1 MFKRTAK
8 PGEAEANA
16 TEQAKTEHNGPLP
29 KFTWNQGS
37 GAADAGSPPAKVS
50 ESKKPAKLAKI
61 PDNLWTRCPACKE
74 LIYTKELENNKKVC
88 QKCNHHFRLKARERI
103 NLLVDEGSFE
113 EINSN
118 LISADPLDFVS
129 LTEPP
134 YPQKMAEVRQK
145 TGLNEAVITGFG
157 QLQGL
162 PLGLVVCDFSFQG
175 GSMGGVFGEKLVRL
189 VEEAIRRRCPVLTV
203 SASGGAR
210 MHEGLFSLMQMAK
223 TTAAINRL
231 GEAGLPHISLLTDP
245 CTGGVFASYASVADI
260 IMAEPGA
267 FIGFAG
273 PRIIEQITKQKLPT
287 GFNTAEFLL
296 EHGMVDRVIPRK
308 ELASTLEILLRL
320 YGVASAQIANQKEAS
335 YAR

>member
-1 MFKRTAK
+1 
-8 PGEAEANA
+8 
-16 TEQAKTEHNGPLP
+16 
-29 KFTWNQGS
+29 
-37 GAADAGSPPAKVS
+37 
-50 ESKKPAKLAKI
+50 
-61 PDNLWTRCPACKE
+61 
-74 LIYTKELENNKKVC
+74 
-88 QKCNHHFRLKARERI
+88 
-103 NLLVDEGSFE
+103 
-113 EINSN
+113 
-118 LISADPLDFVS
+118 
-129 LTEPP
+129 
-134 YPQKMAEVRQK
+134 
-145 TGLNEAVITGFG
+145 
-157 QLQGL
+157 
-162 PLGLVVCDFSFQG
+162 
-175 GSMGGVFGEKLVRL
+175 
-189 VEEAIRRRCPVLTV
+189 
-203 SASGGAR
+203 
-210 MHEGLFSLMQMAK
+210 MQMAK